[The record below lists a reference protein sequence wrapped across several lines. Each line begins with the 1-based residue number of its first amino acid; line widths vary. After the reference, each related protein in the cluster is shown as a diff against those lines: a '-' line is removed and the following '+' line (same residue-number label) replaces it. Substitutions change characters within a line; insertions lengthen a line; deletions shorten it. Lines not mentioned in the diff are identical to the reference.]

1 MLGHYVASTVSI
13 IIVPQR
19 FAEHRQRRWT
29 AVRSQDVPFQW
40 RNHAVLAEFGDG
52 AGKRCSECDS
62 QASVLG
68 IVSPSTANML
78 FIEVVREEYN

>member
-1 MLGHYVASTVSI
+1 MCPFSGVTTQSWQSLGM
-13 IIVPQR
+13 VPESDAR
-19 FAEHRQRRWT
+19 S
-29 AVRSQDVPFQW
+29 VRCPFSGVTMQSW
-40 RNHAVLAEFGDG
+40 QSLGDG

>member
-1 MLGHYVASTVSI
+1 MLGVRPNPSQSTDSVGGHEL
-13 IIVPQR
+13 PGAKR
-19 FAEHRQRRWT
+19 C
-29 AVRSQDVPFQW
+29 PFSGVTMQFW
-40 RNHAVLAEFGDG
+40 QSLGDG

-62 QASVLG
+62 QASVFG